1 MLRSAW
7 AVKARV
13 FYKINPSL
21 RLFRFLSF
29 FVFCLLFRVSFFSPF
44 FCTCNVSYS
53 TSLTI
58 LSFPRES
65 LSTTLLERDEN
76 VSSSRFWNIFNGII
90 CFTCVSLYFFNIF
103 VSEKALN
110 RIAFVPHYVALYRLL
125 YLKICW
131 KSEIWTWNFIGEETN
146 VSHQVDILDT
156 KVVDGI
162 SRVAGQ
168 YVERLVFGEFVEIDR
183 NLHDTK
189 GYLSIS
195 AHHCESFINI

>member
-13 FYKINPSL
+13 FYKINPSP

-29 FVFCLLFRVSFFSPF
+29 FVFCLLFRVSFFFPF

-58 LSFPRES
+58 LSFPREK
-65 LSTTLLERDEN
+65 LSTTLLGRDEN
-76 VSSSRFWNIFNGII
+76 VSSSRLRNILNGII
-90 CFTCVSLYFFNIF
+90 CLSCVSLYFFNFF

-110 RIAFVPHYVALYRLL
+110 RIAFVSHYVALYCLL

-131 KSEIWTWNFIGEETN
+131 KLEILTWNFIGEGTN
-146 VSHQVDILDT
+146 VLHQADILDT
-156 KVVDGI
+156 KVVDSI

-168 YVERLVFGEFVEIDR
+168 YVESLVFGEFVEIDR

-195 AHHCESFINI
+195 VHHCESFINI